1 MRISSIL
8 NKQNLLCL
16 LLMLP
21 FAVQASGGGS
31 HASLGEAA
39 DNLMTPVSFMTKLAL
54 LACYIIGIAL
64 LLAAIAQYKIHR
76 QSPKL
81 VPLTTPITLLV
92 IGLTALGIPYATY
105 MFGDT
110 FSAEEQ
116 NPTSQSSSTLPLPDL
131 NSNKGPKLPAG
142 QKRNAE
148 PVPPPPPAAA
158 EPVAPPPSDSGG
170 GRWTDDPR
178 YNP

>member
-1 MRISSIL
+1 MRISSIM

-21 FAVQASGGGS
+21 FSLQASGGGS

-116 NPTSQSSSTLPLPDL
+116 NPTGQSSSNLPLPDL
-131 NSNKGPKLPAG
+131 NANKGPKLPNSG
-142 QKRNAE
+142 KKSAE
-148 PVPPPPPAAA
+148 PLPPPPPAA

-170 GRWTDDPR
+170 GRWTEDPK
-178 YNP
+178 YN

>member
-21 FAVQASGGGS
+21 FTLQASGGT

-116 NPTSQSSSTLPLPDL
+116 HPTGQSSSNLPLPDL
-131 NSNKGPKLPAG
+131 NANKGPKLPNSE
-142 QKRNAE
+142 QRRNE
-148 PVPPPPPAAA
+148 TLPPPPPA
-158 EPVAPPPSDSGG
+158 ESVAPPPPSEGG
-170 GRWTDDPR
+170 GRWTEDPR
-178 YNP
+178 YN